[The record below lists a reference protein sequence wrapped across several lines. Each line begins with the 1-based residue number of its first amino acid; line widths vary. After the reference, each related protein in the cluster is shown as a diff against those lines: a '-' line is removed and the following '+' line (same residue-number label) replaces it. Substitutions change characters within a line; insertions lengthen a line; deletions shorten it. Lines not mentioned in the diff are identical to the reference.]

1 MKKFL
6 SLLLILTLVLTALV
20 ACGTTEDTTPET
32 PDNNTETPDNTP
44 TEKTYTLAL
53 AVDTTVS
60 AKNKVSN
67 TALVLVLDADNK
79 IVAARFDCAEATP
92 ALDEA
97 GALVPQE
104 SVESKV
110 EKGDAY
116 TGMNAGSWEQQTAA
130 FEQFLIGKTPAEVAA
145 LQFVVDGADAGL
157 VAGCTMKSSM
167 PTFQA
172 LVAEAFASTTKVTFK
187 TTESIK
193 TGLALSTSVKS
204 GKGGKV
210 TVSTDVAATVI
221 AGDKV
226 AATAIDSIEQSF
238 TIEEVEGAMALVA
251 GTLSASKT
259 EQGENYTMPAGSW
272 VKQAAAFSNSTVGKT
287 VAELE
292 NLEVVSDALAAAGC
306 TMQNTT
312 AGYKATIIKAA
323 SYAK

>member
-20 ACGTTEDTTPET
+20 ACTKPAEDKTPT
-32 PDNNTETPDNTP
+32 DNTP
-44 TEKTYTLAL
+44 TDNTPAEKSYTLAL
-53 AVDTTVS
+53 AVDT
-60 AKNKVSN
+60 AFGKNNKVSN

-79 IVAARFDCAEATP
+79 IVAARVDSAEATP

-97 GALVPQE
+97 GALIPQE
-104 SVESKV
+104 NVQSKV
-110 EKGDAY
+110 ELGDAY
-116 TGMNAGSWEQQTAA
+116 TGMNAGTWAQQAAA
-130 FEQFLIGKTPAEVAA
+130 FEAWLVGKTAAEVA
-145 LQFVVDGADAGL
+145 GAEFTGEL
-157 VAGCTMKSSM
+157 IAGCTMTSSLA
-167 PTFQA
+167 TFKA

-238 TIEEVEGAMALVA
+238 TIEEVEGAKTLVA
-251 GTLSASKT
+251 ADLKGSKT
-259 EQGENYTMPAGSW
+259 EQGEDYTGMPAGAW
-272 VKQAAAFSNSTVGKT
+272 YKQAAVFCKAIVGMT
-287 VAELE
+287 ATELE
-292 NLEVVSDALAAAGC
+292 AFEPVSDALAAAGC
-306 TMQNTT
+306 TMKNTT